1 MARVLVTG
9 AGGFIGSA
17 LVPRLHRDGHEVR
30 VFGASDWAMLET
42 GEGRCVACNSVDTV
56 FHLAGRAHVLA
67 ESAADP
73 LEEFRSVNVE
83 RTRQLGEAAAKAGV
97 RRFVFVSSI
106 GVHGN
111 DSGERCID
119 EASPIAPVEPY
130 AKSKWEAETALRKVE
145 STEGLE
151 VVAVRPPLVYG
162 PGVKGNFLRLLRL
175 VDSRLPLP
183 LGSLRNRR
191 SFVGL
196 DNLCDFLGLLA
207 ESPGAGGQAFVVAD
221 GEDVSIPELLRM
233 LGDGLGRRPLVMP
246 FPPPVLHG
254 IASIFNRGQELR
266 QLTRSLRVDASRAQQ
281 VLGWRPEHPLRIGL
295 ELMTRWYAD
304 RVRRPSR

>member
-30 VFGASDWAMLET
+30 VFGANDWTSLET
-42 GEGRCVACNSVDTV
+42 TEGSRVACNSVDTV

-73 LEEFRSVNVE
+73 LEEFRRVNVE
-83 RTRQLGEAAAKAGV
+83 RTRQLGEAAARAGV

-119 EASPIAPVEPY
+119 EASPIAPVELY
-130 AKSKWEAETALRKVE
+130 AKSKWEAEVALRKIE
-145 STEGLE
+145 STDGLE
-151 VVAVRPPLVYG
+151 VVVLRPPLVYG

-175 VDSRLPLP
+175 VDSRWPLP
-183 LGSLRNRR
+183 LGSLRNQR

-196 DNLCDFLGLLA
+196 DNLCDFLGLVA

-221 GEDVSIPELLRM
+221 GEDVSIPELLRL
-233 LGDGLGRRPLVMP
+233 LGDGLGRRPLMMP
-246 FPPPVLHG
+246 CPPTVLHG
-254 IASIFNRGQELR
+254 MASMFNRGRELR
-266 QLTRSLRVDASRAQQ
+266 QLTRSLRVDASRARQ
-281 VLGWRPEHPLRIGL
+281 VLGWRPQRPLRIGL

-304 RVRRPSR
+304 RVRRPPR